1 MNCNDLAERLRDAK
15 DAYYRI
21 LTGQNVIIVIDQNG
35 ERVEYQKANIT
46 ALAEYIR
53 KLELEYASCS
63 GRAQAHQPLR
73 IYF

>member
-1 MNCNDLAERLRDAK
+1 MNCNDLADRLRDAK

-35 ERVEYQKANIT
+35 ERIEYQKANIT

-53 KLELEYASCS
+53 KLELELASCS
-63 GRAQAHQPLR
+63 GGVKAHQPLR